1 MVVNFVIIEG
11 MGDNMGRNLGVASL
25 LVMLMLF
32 SGLSGCFGDDLDFSF
47 SDDEYLGDGIPGS
60 LTMAC
65 LSSQKYTSMILEIDF
80 ESGYEPETSSTD
92 LLKERMEQV
101 CDKPGGIEI
110 LLTETD
116 FQHSG
121 SWSADDV
128 RDKGS
133 DAKSNDPQSGSTL
146 YWQAIFPSG
155 EYENDG
161 VLGVAVDASTI
172 AIFGE
177 TVDEAEGPIFNRPSS
192 EEIENCV
199 LVHEF
204 GHLLGLVNL
213 VYQSPVD
220 HEDPDHPGHSNNE
233 DSVMYWAVE
242 SSDISSIITGQ
253 LPDEFDQDDLD
264 DLAGLEAG
272 TIEVEKQLWLP

>member
-1 MVVNFVIIEG
+1 MVVKFVKIG
-11 MGDNMGRNLGVASL
+11 GLGGNMGRNFGITL
-25 LVMLMLF
+25 LTVTMMIF
-32 SGLSGCFGDDLDFSF
+32 TGLSGCIGEDLDFG
-47 SDDEYLGDGIPGS
+47 LGDENFVPIPGS

-65 LSSQKYTSMILEIDF
+65 LSSQKYTSMVLEIDY
-80 ESGYEPETSSTD
+80 EPGYRPETSSTD
-92 LLKERMEQV
+92 LLKERLEQV
-101 CDKPGGIEI
+101 CDKPDGIDI
-110 LLTETD
+110 LLTETN

-133 DAKSNDPQSGSTL
+133 EAKSNDPQTGTTL
-146 YWQAIFPSG
+146 YWQALFPSG
-155 EYENDG
+155 EYETDG
-161 VLGVAVDASTI
+161 VLGVAVNPSTV
-172 AIFGE
+172 AIFGDS
-177 TVDEAEGPIFNRPSS
+177 VDEAEGPFFSRPSS

-233 DSVMYWAVE
+233 ESVMYWAVE
-242 SSDISSIITGQ
+242 SSDISNIISGQ

-264 DLAGLEAG
+264 DLAGLKAG
-272 TIEVEKQLWLP
+272 TIEIEKQLWLP